1 MVIFNPVKRER
12 EFNHLGIWRWIP
24 LLLLLVFLSSC
35 SALRQSRLSP
45 LETLIKEAKSYSGV
59 PYQWGGNNRK
69 GIDCSGLMVNAF
81 RKINIQLPRTTEEQM
96 TVGKKIRLKK
106 IKPGDL
112 VFFALTEK
120 RRKISHVGLV
130 SDVLSGKKVKFIHAS
145 VSSGVTESSL
155 DSDYYRKKFRMARRL
170 EIPE

>member
-1 MVIFNPVKRER
+1 MVNFNSVKRER
-12 EFNHLGIWRWIP
+12 EFNHLQNWRWITF
-24 LLLLLVFLSSC
+24 LLLALFLNSC
-35 SALRQSRLSP
+35 SSLRHARLSP
-45 LETLIKEAKSYSGV
+45 LETLIREARSYSGV
-59 PYQWGGNNRK
+59 PYQWGGSNRK

-96 TVGKKIRLKK
+96 TVGKKIRPRK

-130 SDVLSGKKVKFIHAS
+130 TDVGSGKKVKFIHAS
-145 VSSGVTESSL
+145 VSGGVTESSL
-155 DSDYYRKKFRMARRL
+155 DTEYYRKNFRMARRL
-170 EIPE
+170 DIPE